1 MPKITYLSEII
12 SALHDLGGMAS
23 LKEICS
29 HIESKNILPNIHTN
43 MNWQRNVSSVIQR
56 HCSQTKSYAGG
67 NDLFYSVF
75 GLGQGF
81 WGLVSEKSRLSATML
96 SPVEERQ
103 ISEIQNDSK
112 ISITQKEMLI
122 KARIGQGIFR
132 ESLLKKYK
140 RCMFTGIDDP
150 KLLIASHIKP
160 WRVADNA
167 ERLSINNGLILSPLY
182 DKLFDSGLISFD
194 SDLNVIISSKL
205 SSYCRFHIPFNVDK
219 SILMP
224 PSEELF
230 KNLEYHRNNIFLP

>member
-1 MPKITYLSEII
+1 
-12 SALHDLGGMAS
+12 
-23 LKEICS
+23 
-29 HIESKNILPNIHTN
+29 
-43 MNWQRNVSSVIQR
+43 
-56 HCSQTKSYAGG
+56 
-67 NDLFYSVF
+67 
-75 GLGQGF
+75 
-81 WGLVSEKSRLSATML
+81 
-96 SPVEERQ
+96 
-103 ISEIQNDSK
+103 
-112 ISITQKEMLI
+112 
-122 KARIGQGIFR
+122 
-132 ESLLKKYK
+132 
-140 RCMFTGIDDP
+140 MFTGIDDP